1 MDSIKYPARP
11 VLIVDDEQIVLE
23 TLTELLQAVGIGNVV
38 SCRDSRD
45 ATAILA
51 REHGS
56 VVLLDLNMPHVT
68 GMELLPTILSEYPDT
83 PVVVLTGNDEVEVAV
98 RCMKAGAFDFIQK
111 PVELSRL
118 ATSVRNAIERWE
130 VRDENRRLCDSFIDQ
145 KVSSPAAFAALVTR
159 SPAMGSIFRY
169 VEAIAPTSLP
179 VLITGETGVGK
190 ELLARSI
197 HALSGRGG
205 VFAAANVAGLDDTL
219 FSDALFGHRRGAFT
233 GASEAREGMIVTA
246 ARGTLFLDEIGD
258 LHPESQVKLL
268 RLLQEREYHP
278 LGSDHPV
285 GTDARFIFATNRN
298 LEEAVSAGRFRK
310 DLYYRLRSHR
320 IRIPPLRERRED
332 IPLLVDHFLIR
343 TAREIGKEPP
353 RPPRELY
360 TLLAAQPFPGNVRE
374 LAGLIAD
381 AVVRH
386 ESGILSLKHLR
397 RVLDSGERAQPSTEG
412 IGNPFSSFEVLPT
425 REQVERFLI
434 QEAMDRAGGNQS
446 TAAGLIGMS
455 RTALNRHLRSMS

>member
-1 MDSIKYPARP
+1 MDSTKYPARP

-145 KVSSPAAFAALVTR
+145 KVNSPAAFAALVTR

-197 HALSGRGG
+197 HALSGG
-205 VFAAANVAGLDDTL
+205 AAFSPPRISPGSTIRFSPTRCSGIVVA
-219 FSDALFGHRRGAFT
+219 RYRRVRGA
-233 GASEAREGMIVTA
+233 
-246 ARGTLFLDEIGD
+246 RGDD
-258 LHPESQVKLL
+258 RH
-268 RLLQEREYHP
+268 
-278 LGSDHPV
+278 
-285 GTDARFIFATNRN
+285 
-298 LEEAVSAGRFRK
+298 GR
-310 DLYYRLRSHR
+310 
-320 IRIPPLRERRED
+320 
-332 IPLLVDHFLIR
+332 
-343 TAREIGKEPP
+343 
-353 RPPRELY
+353 
-360 TLLAAQPFPGNVRE
+360 PGNP
-374 LAGLIAD
+374 LP
-381 AVVRH
+381 
-386 ESGILSLKHLR
+386 R
-397 RVLDSGERAQPSTEG
+397 R
-412 IGNPFSSFEVLPT
+412 
-425 REQVERFLI
+425 
-434 QEAMDRAGGNQS
+434 DR
-446 TAAGLIGMS
+446 
-455 RTALNRHLRSMS
+455 